1 MQFEQLE
8 AFLAVVQTKN
18 FTKASEIL
26 HVTQSTITN
35 RIKMLEEHLGVP
47 LFTRNNRHVEITL
60 AGENFKQYAY
70 RLVELKLESEKGVR
84 IDRKFDRFIGI
95 GSTHFLW
102 EYILHPAVDTFR
114 RDHPTTALRMYTAHS
129 IQVIQKMLDGIVDI
143 SVTFIEPNHNEIEVI
158 PFFKNELVL
167 VGSPSIIHEETM
179 KIEHFDSYTYLHM
192 DWGELFNKWF
202 LKIFGNQH
210 PALQIDHVSMFIKYL
225 LKGEGIGF
233 LSKSIAKTLIEEN
246 KLKMIHLEVYEEIP
260 AQQIYILFPKRK
272 RQQLESLLHYLL

>member
-35 RIKMLEEHLGVP
+35 RIKVLEEHLGVL
-47 LFTRNNRHVEITL
+47 LFSRNNRHVDITL

-70 RLVELKLESEKGVR
+70 RLVELKLESEKGIR
-84 IDRKFDRFIGI
+84 IDGKFDSFLTI

-102 EYILHPAVDTFR
+102 EYILPPAVDEFR
-114 RDHPTTALRMYTAHS
+114 RDHPKTALRMYTAHS

-158 PFFKNELVL
+158 PFFRNELVL
-167 VGSPSIIHEETM
+167 VGSPSIINEENL
-179 KIEHFDSYTYLHM
+179 KIEQFDSYTYLHM

-202 LKIFGNQH
+202 IKVFGNQH
-210 PALQIDHVSMFIKYL
+210 PALQIDHASMFIKYL

-233 LSKSIAKTLIEEN
+233 LSKSIARPLIQEN
-246 KLKMIHLEVYEEIP
+246 KLKIIDLEVYGEIP

-272 RQQLESLLHYLL
+272 REQLETLLNYLL